1 MVCGSGKLLSVD
13 AAKAKVRAGTQD
25 EVDGLRVSLLTLCAR
40 YDDSTKGVTSGKSPA
55 ARIHDCRSA
64 CTSRDIFA
72 AQEAFRSLSRVAT
85 WRPDLAGTTG
95 RPAERPPKESA
106 ARQGG
111 RRPGSTVCAGRHHG
125 EEE

>member
-1 MVCGSGKLLSVD
+1 MVCGSGELLSVD
-13 AAKAKVRAGTQD
+13 AAEAKVRAGTQD
-25 EVDGLRVSLLTLCAR
+25 EVNGLRVSLLTLCAR
-40 YDDSTKGVTSGKSPA
+40 YDDSTKGVNSGKSA
-55 ARIHDCRSA
+55 VGRSHDYRSA
-64 CTSRDIFA
+64 CNACDIFA

-95 RPAERPPKESA
+95 PPAERPPKESA